1 MAKIKSGTQVNRRTA
16 KWRNPPAVGGGFY
29 ALRGFSDG
37 LSQLVAHCFP
47 TSPDIQRVDDTIN
60 TTSLPQNICIVVNTM
75 ETETQVQESESPP
88 RLLLKL
94 ISAGF
99 AFFVAGIN
107 DGSLG
112 ALIPYIR
119 EAYQI
124 DTNLVAVVYGTTFAG
139 WFVAALSNS
148 HLGQYLHLG
157 VFLVLG
163 AAMQVLA
170 HALRT
175 WMPPFGLFAVT
186 FFFAALGQAYQDTY
200 ANTFVAS
207 VKAAHRWLG
216 FIHAMYMAGCLVGPF
231 VSTAVASAGTQ
242 SRWNLFYTAP
252 LGLGV
257 VNLVLVLV
265 AFRDSL
271 AFKHGVNTGQEARS
285 GKIALQ
291 EIWQTLSLP
300 SVWVL
305 SLYFFF
311 FLGAVITAGGWI
323 VEYLVHVRDG
333 DLKQMGY
340 VPAGF
345 YGGAFI
351 GRLVLAEPTY
361 RLGERRMIIVYVLLC
376 LALELVFW
384 LCVSQFSDVP
394 NIITEA
400 VAVSLL
406 GFFSGPFFA
415 TGISVASKLFS
426 VEIRSS
432 ALAFIFVLGQ
442 VGGAIFP
449 AITGVLAARSGV
461 KVLQPILVGLLGAT
475 GVTWLMLPKGR
486 LHHD

>member
-1 MAKIKSGTQVNRRTA
+1 
-16 KWRNPPAVGGGFY
+16 
-29 ALRGFSDG
+29 
-37 LSQLVAHCFP
+37 
-47 TSPDIQRVDDTIN
+47 
-60 TTSLPQNICIVVNTM
+60 M

-305 SLYFFF
+305 R
-311 FLGAVITAGGWI
+311 WI

-384 LCVSQFSDVP
+384 LPLLRNGDIRGVE
-394 NIITEA
+394 IIQRGDPI
-400 VAVSLL
+400 L
-406 GFFSGPFFA
+406 GFGY
-415 TGISVASKLFS
+415 VL
-426 VEIRSS
+426 SS
-432 ALAFIFVLGQ
+432 QNTAAANCAAFIFVLGQ